1 MQNKKDYRKDNIK
14 MMKSLIK
21 LLSVGSLVAYS
32 HQQKQADDQ
41 EGKEKVVYENYSF
54 DFSAHERPLAYTTYG
69 NAIELVSKVKL
80 NPDVENRGG
89 AYVFNE
95 HIEDKEFEIQVE
107 FTMRSDLEKARGFMT
122 LLTQHQMQEEE
133 FLDENSPLGYR

>member
-1 MQNKKDYRKDNIK
+1 MI
-14 MMKSLIK
+14 
-21 LLSVGSLVAYS
+21 
-32 HQQKQADDQ
+32 
-41 EGKEKVVYENYSF
+41 
-54 DFSAHERPLAYTTYG
+54 YTTYG

-95 HIEDKEFEIQVE
+95 HIEDREFEIQVE

-122 LLTQHQMQEEE
+122 LLT
-133 FLDENSPLGYR
+133 